1 MQRGSRRQKPSMAS
15 DRPGA
20 ALSAVFIVPLC
31 PGLAAAARPLEEQQQ
46 QHVAPAG
53 LNLTALVVL
62 IEHFVFA
69 YGYNCAVLML
79 SSASSTT
86 ILPNNTSSNASP
98 PRPPVNSSA
107 GESHPSPAPPTSPA
121 QTNHACSAGRRLSQ
135 VFSEACGNAPGG
147 TVSIKTSGTL
157 IGRTSSSNET
167 LPNAASSITILPP
180 PHPPTN
186 TTAKVGFTTPGLSPS
201 PFTSYSSTTSCRL
214 ALGAEA
220 YITQGLPLSLTCL
233 E

>member
-79 SSASSTT
+79 S
-86 ILPNNTSSNASP
+86 
-98 PRPPVNSSA
+98 
-107 GESHPSPAPPTSPA
+107 EHP
-121 QTNHACSAGRRLSQ
+121 AGRRLQQ
-135 VFSEACGNAPGG
+135 VFGQASAQ
-147 TVSIKTSGTL
+147 
-157 IGRTSSSNET
+157 
-167 LPNAASSITILPP
+167 AALW
-180 PHPPTN
+180 
-186 TTAKVGFTTPGLSPS
+186 TP
-201 PFTSYSSTTSCRL
+201 
-214 ALGAEA
+214 
-220 YITQGLPLSLTCL
+220 
-233 E
+233 